1 MIQLLVANNYA
12 NSPSNFEAFEAIFKA
27 RFARLVIA
35 SFRSFRSFELFST
48 FFSLF
53 LCFQGLKSYAVQF
66 FNGRRKHRKSDG
78 KRHFR
83 QHFGRMQSNNKWTYV
98 RLWLRI
104 ADFKSLCGIL
114 GRILEIDVNARAGNG
129 CVSKAQTFQCNRRIN
144 LQNLK
149 LFNFFFQSYF
159 FISRRLTNNCI
170 FLLVILQ

>member
-1 MIQLLVANNYA
+1 MFDHNFKVIRQNMEEIVLQGPGGANDVRVV
-12 NSPSNFEAFEAIFKA
+12 NSYPSK
-27 RFARLVIA
+27 VCIA
-35 SFRSFRSFELFST
+35 
-48 FFSLF
+48 
-53 LCFQGLKSYAVQF
+53 CFQGLKSYAVQF

-98 RLWLRI
+98 RLWLWI

-149 LFNFFFQSYF
+149 L
-159 FISRRLTNNCI
+159 
-170 FLLVILQ
+170 V